1 MSLSFAGMRLLTFRT
16 NGGTRAGRVEGDRVV
31 ELADADVGAVLARGD
46 AGLADARNATGAERP
61 LAELNLAPVILD
73 PPKIICVGQNYLAHI
88 TEQGV
93 KVPTFP
99 TLFNK
104 FRRSLIGPHDDIVLP
119 RVSAEVD
126 WEVELTIVIGKQA
139 RHVTG
144 AAAEDAIFGYTILN
158 DTSIRDWQ
166 MRTTQWMQGKTF
178 EASTPLGP
186 VVVSKDELDAG
197 NLRLW
202 TEVDGTIMQDSTTSD
217 LLFKLPDIVAYCS
230 EMITLEPGDVIA
242 TGTPSGVGFARNPP
256 VFLQP
261 GQTVR
266 CGIDGIGELV
276 NRTVKEA

>member
-1 MSLSFAGMRLLTFRT
+1 MRLLTFRT
-16 NGGTRAGRVEGDRVV
+16 NGGTRAGRLDGDQVV
-31 ELADADVGAVLARGD
+31 ELADADVGAMLARGD
-46 AGLADARNATGAERP
+46 AGLNDARNATGAGRP
-61 LAELNLAPVILD
+61 LAELDLAPVILD

-93 KVPTFP
+93 KVPEYP

-104 FRRSLIGPHDDIVLP
+104 FRRSLIGARDDIVLP
-119 RVSAEVD
+119 RVSTEID
-126 WEVELTIVIGKQA
+126 WEVELTIVIGKHA

-144 AAAEDAIFGYTILN
+144 TAAEDAIFGYTILN

-166 MRTTQWMQGKTF
+166 RRTTQWMQGKAF
-178 EASTPLGP
+178 EASTPIGP
-186 VVVSKDELDAG
+186 AVVSKDELDAG

-202 TEVDGTIMQDSTTSD
+202 TEVDGTMMQDSMTSD
-217 LLFKLPDIVAYCS
+217 LLFKLPEIVAYIS
-230 EMITLEPGDVIA
+230 EVITLEPGDVIA

-256 VFLQP
+256 IFLQP

-276 NRTVKEA
+276 NRAVKEQ

>member
-1 MSLSFAGMRLLTFRT
+1 MRLLTFRT
-16 NGGTRAGRVEGDRVV
+16 DGGTRAGRLDGERVV
-31 ELADADVGAVLARGD
+31 ELADADVGALLARGE
-46 AGLADARNATGAERP
+46 AALAEARSASGSGRP
-61 LAELNLAPVILD
+61 LADLELAPVILD

-93 KVPTFP
+93 KVPEYP

-104 FRRSLIGPHDDIVLP
+104 FRRSLIGPNDDIVLP
-119 RVSAEVD
+119 RVSEEVD
-126 WEVELTIVIGKQA
+126 WEVELTIVIGKHA

-166 MRTTQWMQGKTF
+166 MRTTQWMQGKAF

-186 VVVSKDELDAG
+186 SVVSKDELDAG

-202 TEVDGTIMQDSTTSD
+202 TEVDGTMMQDSTTSD

-230 EMITLEPGDVIA
+230 ELITLEPGDVIA
-242 TGTPSGVGFARNPP
+242 TGTPSGVGFARKPP
-256 VFLQP
+256 VFLHP

-266 CGIDGIGELV
+266 CGVDGIGELV

>member
-1 MSLSFAGMRLLTFRT
+1 MRLLTFRT
-16 NGGTRAGRVEGDRVV
+16 DGGTRAGRLDGDRVV
-31 ELADADVGAVLARGD
+31 ELADADVGALLARGD
-46 AGLADARNATGAERP
+46 AGLADARNASGGGRP
-61 LAELNLAPVILD
+61 LSELDLAPVILD

-88 TEQGV
+88 KEQGV
-93 KVPTFP
+93 KVPEYP

-119 RVSAEVD
+119 RVSEEVD
-126 WEVELTIVIGKQA
+126 WEVELTIVIGRQA

-166 MRTTQWMQGKTF
+166 MRTTQWMQGKAF
-178 EASTPLGP
+178 EASTPIGP
-186 VVVSKDELDAG
+186 VVVSRDEVDPN

-202 TEVDGTIMQDSTTSD
+202 TEVDGTMMQDSSTSD
-217 LLFKLPDIVAYCS
+217 LLFKPAEVVAYCS
-230 EMITLEPGDVIA
+230 QIITLEPGDVIA
-242 TGTPSGVGFARNPP
+242 TGTPSGVGFARKPP
-256 VFLQP
+256 VFLRP

-266 CGIDGIGELV
+266 CGIDGIGELK